1 MEEPKKKSKYTPE
14 EKSEV
19 LKDFNKLS
27 EFIKSIQDMS
37 EEDFNDNIDLVE
49 TYLKVM
55 FTYIQ
60 KIDKTGELHK
70 LNEQN
75 AIKKEVRN
83 KDGSIGEKR
92 EIIADSSYLK
102 EFKKVLEYIFSEE
115 AKRLGKPQA
124 KFPKIYSHP
133 EIDNIIQN
141 IFRPG
146 SLTFQGKF
154 FSDEEENET
163 QGLAIWE
170 NQGIEYHIKLD
181 DLPKLQGKDPK
192 VFVSQMKNI
201 DLLMLLAQEQNFNS
215 PVKEANCDFTLTEYA
230 ERRGYTKEEI
240 KRGGGFLEELK
251 RDLFTGAYLTYRI
264 DKIKIEGKNY
274 IAHGIPNFYTLF
286 EPIDSKT
293 WKVVFNDPYKSWLMQ
308 ILEGNSRQYFIKD
321 RQAIEDRTT
330 TEKPY
335 LFLFYRQLVQ
345 RRQHNLLTKP
355 VKILSLLEKMKLP
368 EKILK
373 RPKESFMIL
382 KECLIYF
389 SQNYKPT
396 PVIESFKIYS
406 DFHKTKEAVRLPLG
420 ITEAFKEYSYEDF
433 KDLLI
438 AIGIKDLREA
448 YISFKRPQGKR
459 KKSNILDEEEQ
470 ALLEKTLKW
479 FNDPYNPNNVKIP
492 IEDQESLVKR
502 YIKKIGKERY
512 RTLFEK
518 EANKPYGANSVI
530 FLTKTLKEYGSKN
543 PSYSEGTIKT
553 KSGIKI
559 NYGKKIEKL

>member
-1 MEEPKKKSKYTPE
+1 MKEPKEKSKYTDE
-14 EKSEV
+14 EKKSIVKQYEENIKL
-19 LKDFNKLS
+19 LKNLPENKLPD
-27 EFIKSIQDMS
+27 EETLLEIVKFQQAFITS
-37 EEDFNDNIDLVE
+37 
-49 TYLKVM
+49 
-55 FTYIQ
+55 
-60 KIDKTGELHK
+60 IDKTGK
-70 LNEQN
+70 
-75 AIKKEVRN
+75 IKQMFKE
-83 KDGSIGEKR
+83 KGEKVIEQKEDGTER
-92 EIIADSSYLK
+92 EVYRLVFDDKIMK
-102 EFKKVLEYIFSEE
+102 EFSELLNKITQENLKKLQ
-115 AKRLGKPQA
+115 K
-124 KFPKIYSHP
+124 KFPNIYSHP
-133 EIDNIIQN
+133 EIDNIMQAV
-141 IFRPG
+141 FKPG
-146 SLTFQGKF
+146 GLTFQGKF

-163 QGLAIWE
+163 PGLAIWE

-201 DLLMLLAQEQNFNS
+201 DLLMLLAQEQNFDS

-230 ERRGYTKEEI
+230 ERRGNTKEEI

-251 RDLFTGAYLTYRI
+251 RDLFAGAYLTYRI

-286 EPIDSKT
+286 EPIDSKS

-321 RQAIEDRTT
+321 RQAIEDRAT

-355 VKILSLLEKMKLP
+355 VKILSLLGKMKLP

-389 SQNYKPT
+389 SQNYKPI

-406 DFHKTKEAVRLPLG
+406 DFHKTKEVVKLPLS

-448 YISFKRPQGKR
+448 YISFKRPQGKQ
-459 KKSNILDEEEQ
+459 KKSNKLDEEEQ

-479 FNDPYNPNNVKIP
+479 FNDPYNPNRVKIP
-492 IEDQESLVKR
+492 LEDQESLIKR
-502 YIKKIGKERY
+502 YIKKIGKEQY
-512 RTLFEK
+512 KTLFEK

-530 FLTKTLKEYGSKN
+530 FLTKTLKEYGSKGS
-543 PSYSEGTIKT
+543 SYSGGTAKT